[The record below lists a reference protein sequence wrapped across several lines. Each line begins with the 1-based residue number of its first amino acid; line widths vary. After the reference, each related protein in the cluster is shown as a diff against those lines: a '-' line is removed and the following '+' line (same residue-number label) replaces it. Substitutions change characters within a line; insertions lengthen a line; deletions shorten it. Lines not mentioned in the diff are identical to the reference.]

1 MSNLNFVVQNKR
13 GKACVADD
21 ISGVLLSDE
30 TVPPTHRRLG
40 QGERITTRL
49 LSVFCVSVPTKTLA
63 KLGRHA
69 RREKKTAVQCGTLT
83 QFQSVV

>member
-30 TVPPTHRRLG
+30 TVPPNPQTSGTRRKDYN
-40 QGERITTRL
+40 
-49 LSVFCVSVPTKTLA
+49 KTLICF
-63 KLGRHA
+63 LCLSSYQNTG
-69 RREKKTAVQCGTLT
+69 
-83 QFQSVV
+83 